1 MSAETIEQRIQ
12 RVQALRLKR
21 MAWGFANHAC
31 TTLAVIGL
39 YLGGFLSL
47 APVMVFLASSILI
60 GTLMVLML
68 QFGINLRFRDPSMTM
83 PQILWPI
90 VPTLYVMF
98 FVALPQG
105 RIVFLL
111 LGAGGLMFGTLA
123 LDRRQMLTIAWL
135 YWLGYLG
142 LVLLLTR
149 VKPDYVYWPLEAVTL
164 FAYGSVLSIIAY
176 LGSFI
181 SNLRQELNARNRDLK
196 HANVELVELATRDPL
211 TSLPNRRTVME
222 QFEKEVA
229 RSDRQQSAGP
239 KALGISVMDIDHFKR
254 INDTYGH
261 QAGDEILRK
270 VSRTIEAAIR
280 KGDYIGRI
288 GGEEFLIIFPETTPE
303 MTVPAAERI
312 RRAVEALRFDALPEG
327 YRVTISQ
334 GVALY
339 QTGETLESTFK
350 RADEALYQAKNS
362 GRNQV
367 LSA

>member
-12 RVQALRLKR
+12 RAQALRLKR
-21 MAWGFANHAC
+21 MIWGFANHGC
-31 TTLAVIGL
+31 TALAVAGL
-39 YLGGFLSL
+39 YMGGFLPL
-47 APVMVFLASSILI
+47 APMMVFFASSILI
-60 GTLMVLML
+60 GTLQVLIL

-83 PQILWPI
+83 AQIVWP
-90 VPTLYVMF
+90 VLPSLYAMF

-105 RIVFLL
+105 RILFLL
-111 LGAGGLMFGTLA
+111 LAAGGLMFGTLA
-123 LDRRQMLTIAWL
+123 LNRRQMLTIAWFF
-135 YWLGYLG
+135 WLGYLG
-142 LVLLLTR
+142 LVLLLTWK
-149 VKPDYVYWPLEAVTL
+149 KPDHVYWPLEAVTL

-181 SNLRQELNARNRDLK
+181 SHLRQELGARNRELK
-196 HANVELVELATRDPL
+196 HANLELVELATRDPL

-222 QFEKEVA
+222 QFEREVA
-229 RSDRQQSAGP
+229 RSDRQSAGP
-239 KALGISVMDIDHFKR
+239 KALGISVLDIDHFKR

-288 GGEEFLIIFPETTPE
+288 GGEEFLIIFPETTPD

-327 YRVTISQ
+327 YQVTVSQ
-334 GVALY
+334 GVALHHA
-339 QTGETLESTFK
+339 GEPLESTFK

-367 LSA
+367 LAA

>member
-21 MAWGFANHAC
+21 MAWGFANHGC
-31 TTLAVIGL
+31 TTLAVVGL
-39 YLGGFLSL
+39 YLGGFLPL
-47 APVMVFLASSILI
+47 APAMVFLASSILI
-60 GTLMVLML
+60 GTVLVLML

-83 PQILWPI
+83 TQILWPI

-123 LDRRQMLTIAWL
+123 LNRRQMLTIAWL

-142 LVLLLTR
+142 LVVLLTWR
-149 VKPDYVYWPLEAVTL
+149 KPEYVYWPLEAVTL
-164 FAYGSVLSIIAY
+164 FAYGSVLSIVAY

-181 SNLRQELNARNRDLK
+181 SNLRQELGIRNRDLK
-196 HANVELVELATRDPL
+196 HANLELVELATRDPL

-229 RSDRQQSAGP
+229 RSERQSAGP
-239 KALGISVMDIDHFKR
+239 KALGISVLDIDHFKR

-270 VSRTIEAAIR
+270 VSQTIEAAIR

-303 MTVPAAERI
+303 MTVPAADRI
-312 RRAVEALRFDALPEG
+312 RRAVEALRFEALPEG
-327 YRVTISQ
+327 YRVTVSQ
-334 GVALY
+334 GVALH

-350 RADEALYQAKNS
+350 RADEALYQAKNG

-367 LSA
+367 LAA

>member
-21 MAWGFANHAC
+21 MIWGFTNHAC
-31 TTLAVIGL
+31 TALAVAGL
-39 YLGGFLSL
+39 YMGGFLPL
-47 APVMVFLASSILI
+47 APVMVFFASSILV
-60 GTLMVLML
+60 GTLLVLML
-68 QFGINLRFRDPSMTM
+68 QFGINLRFRDPSLTM
-83 PQILWPI
+83 AQIIWPV

-105 RIVFLL
+105 RLVFLL

-123 LDRRQMLTIAWL
+123 LNRRQMLTIAWV
-135 YWLGYLG
+135 YWLTYLG
-142 LVLLLTR
+142 LVLLLTWI
-149 VKPDYVYWPLEAVTL
+149 KPDYVYWPLEAVTL

-181 SNLRQELNARNRDLK
+181 SHLRQELGARNRDLK
-196 HANVELVELATRDPL
+196 LANVELVELATRDPL

-222 QFEKEVA
+222 QFEREVA
-229 RSDRQQSAGP
+229 RSDRQSSGP
-239 KALGISVMDIDHFKR
+239 KALGISVLDIDHFKR

-270 VSRTIEAAIR
+270 VSQTIEAAIR

-327 YRVTISQ
+327 YRVTVSQ
-334 GVALY
+334 GVALHHP
-339 QTGETLESTFK
+339 GEPLEFTFK

-367 LSA
+367 LAA